1 MAAIQFDNV
10 SKTYGNEVRAVAD
23 LDLDIADGEFVVLLG
38 PSGCG
43 KSTALRMV
51 AGLEHIDG
59 GVVRIGDQVVN
70 DTPPRDRDVAM
81 VFQNY
86 ALYPHMN
93 VFDNIAFGL
102 RMRGYPSA
110 ERRPRVER
118 AAGVL
123 GLADHLRRKPSQLSG
138 GQRQRVAMGRAI
150 VRQPKAFLMDEPLS
164 NLDARLRVQMR
175 TEIVRIQ
182 RELVV
187 TTIYVTHDQVEA
199 MTMAD
204 RVAVMRGGRLQQYGP
219 PDVVYS
225 SPVNLFVGSFIGSPA
240 MNLIAGRI
248 ETRDGEP
255 HFLSGSQSLR
265 LPPTVLERRPSLA
278 EHREGLALGFRPEAL
293 SIAGEH
299 DSLLLRGVAVLAES
313 LGFETLLY
321 VEVEADPVEHEQV
334 LESTPDLERADIASD
349 LGRQATLVARLG
361 PGASFADRERVTL
374 TVDPARLHFFD
385 ATTGDAL

>member
-1 MAAIQFDNV
+1 MAAIQFDSV
-10 SKTYGNEVRAVAD
+10 SKTYGDEVRAVAD
-23 LDLDIADGEFVVLLG
+23 LDLEIADGEFVVLLG

-51 AGLEHIDG
+51 AGLERIDA
-59 GVVRIGDQVVN
+59 GVVRVGGAVVN
-70 DTPPRDRDVAM
+70 DTAPRDRDVAM

-102 RMRGYPSA
+102 RMRGYPSG
-110 ERRPRVER
+110 ERTPRVER
-118 AAGVL
+118 AARVL

-182 RELVV
+182 RELSV

-204 RVAVMRGGRLQQYGP
+204 RVAVMRGGRLQQYAS

-255 HFLSGSQSLR
+255 HFVSGGQALR
-265 LPPTVLERRPSLA
+265 LPAQVLDRRPALA
-278 EHREGLALGFRPEAL
+278 AHRDELALGFRPEAL

-299 DSLLLRGVAVLAES
+299 DPLRLRGVVVLSES

-321 VEVEADPVEHEQV
+321 VEVEADPVRHEQV
-334 LESTPDLERADIASD
+334 LESTPELERADLAPD
-349 LGRQATLVARLG
+349 QGGQATLVARLG
-361 PGASFADRERVTL
+361 PGASFADRAPVTL

-385 ATTGDAL
+385 AASGDAL